1 MTKRDVPPASVQSV
15 DRALEV
21 LEILG
26 RDGEGGVSDIA
37 DALGVHKSTV
47 SRLVSVLESR
57 GFVEQISDRGKYRLG
72 FTVVRLAGATMSR
85 RDLGRES
92 RDICEPLADTVGETV
107 NLAVLDAGRAV
118 NVTEANGG
126 AGIALRTFVG
136 QSCPAHATS
145 SGKVLLA
152 GLSESRLAIAVDGVL
167 ERFTDATIVTGAALR
182 DELETV
188 RAQGWAAAR
197 DELEDGLTAVAAPV
211 RDHTGDVVAALSISG
226 PSFRMGGDRIPDLSR
241 QAITAADAVSARLGH
256 TA

>member
-72 FTVVRLAGATMSR
+72 FTVVRLAGASMSR

-118 NVTEANGG
+118 NITEANGG

-152 GLSESRLAIAVDGVL
+152 GLSEGRLSVVLDGVL
-167 ERFTDATIVTGAALR
+167 EQFTDATIVTGAALR
-182 DELETV
+182 DELTTV

-226 PSFRMGGDRIPDLSR
+226 PSFRMGVDRIPDLSR
-241 QAITAADAVSARLGH
+241 QAVTAADAVSVRLGH

>member
-72 FTVVRLAGATMSR
+72 FTVVRLAGASMSR

-118 NVTEANGG
+118 NITEANGG

-152 GLSESRLAIAVDGVL
+152 GLSEGRLSVVLDGVL
-167 ERFTDATIVTGAALR
+167 EQFTDATIVTGAALR
-182 DELETV
+182 DELTTV

-226 PSFRMGGDRIPDLSR
+226 PSFRMGVDRIPDLSR
-241 QAITAADAVSARLGH
+241 QAITAADAVSVRLGH